1 MWTVLFI
8 IILVVIIAGYFLLF
22 RKKDE
27 LNKLRKIKLNMNMK
41 FLVNNMNK
49 KNNFF
54 YNKVLNLNKL
64 YNKRELLK

>member
-1 MWTVLFI
+1 
-8 IILVVIIAGYFLLF
+8 
-22 RKKDE
+22 
-27 LNKLRKIKLNMNMK
+27 MNMK

-64 YNKRELLK
+64 YKKRELIK

>member
-1 MWTVLFI
+1 
-8 IILVVIIAGYFLLF
+8 
-22 RKKDE
+22 
-27 LNKLRKIKLNMNMK
+27 MNMK

-64 YNKRELLK
+64 YNKRELIK

>member
-1 MWTVLFI
+1 
-8 IILVVIIAGYFLLF
+8 
-22 RKKDE
+22 
-27 LNKLRKIKLNMNMK
+27 MNMK

-64 YNKRELLK
+64 YNKNFE